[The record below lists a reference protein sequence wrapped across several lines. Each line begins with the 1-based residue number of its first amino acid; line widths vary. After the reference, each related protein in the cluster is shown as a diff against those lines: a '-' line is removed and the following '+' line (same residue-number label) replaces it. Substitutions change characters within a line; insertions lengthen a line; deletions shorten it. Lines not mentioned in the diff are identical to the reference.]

1 MTNSPAVVLV
11 TSNSDTGSLQL
22 LNGGAIAVGSDS
34 WLAWLKV
41 NTGFRFESGL
51 DGSTSFTARKHE
63 RDSGDFWYA
72 YRKIGGKLRNAY
84 LGKSEALTVTRLLD
98 AANKLVMHELG
109 KGITV
114 ERTDKVAVL
123 PNLLHNSTDLEQL
136 KAQLADTIFHRD
148 HFARELAEAREKAKQ
163 LEAELE
169 LVRSNAGYAIGT
181 MNNALEQEQLA
192 KAELATV
199 TADRDHLDQEL
210 SQLQGRSGDLAL
222 ELANLKEQ
230 LVSLQDANNYSP
242 KLAIAPDS
250 PGIAVLVEAMKLR
263 ANSGG
268 AIKAEIR
275 KAIALFNGEVA

>member
-1 MTNSPAVVLV
+1 VLV
-11 TSNSDTGSLQL
+11 TSDSDTGSLQL
-22 LNGGAIAVGSDS
+22 LNGAAIAVGSDS
-34 WLAWLKV
+34 WLDWLKA

-51 DGSTSFTARKHE
+51 DGKTSFTARKHE

-109 KGITV
+109 KDLTI
-114 ERTDKVAVL
+114 EQTDKPAPL

-136 KAQLADTIFHRD
+136 KAQLADAMFHRD
-148 HFARELAEAREKAKQ
+148 HFARELADAREKARQ

-169 LVRSNAGYAIGT
+169 LVSSNAGYAIET

-192 KAELATV
+192 KAELVTA
-199 TADRDHLDQEL
+199 TADRGRLDQEL
-210 SQLQGRSGDLAL
+210 SQLHSRNGDLAL
-222 ELANLKEQ
+222 EVANLKNQ
-230 LVSLQDANNYSP
+230 LVSFQNANNCSP
-242 KLAIAPDS
+242 KPAIAPDS
-250 PGIAVLVEAMKLR
+250 PGIAVLVEAMKLK

-268 AIKAEIR
+268 AIKAEIK
-275 KAIALFNGEVA
+275 KAIALFNGDFPS